1 MEIVKIEVGQER
13 PLINKIGGWI
23 FLIGILLLLI
33 SGGILFFGYYLPLEL
48 TLVYYLEFLHQNIYL
63 TFILSLGLTFGGGW
77 LMSWLK
83 YIPTDLKI
91 NEGDIIFFKGEEE
104 IELPTRKIHKLL
116 WKKKMFSDL
125 NNVVIKTIGLKKY
138 HTRMDNMN
146 YNRLT
151 QSLPDKTSEY
161 NYVG

>member
-1 MEIVKIEVGQER
+1 MEILRIEVGQER
-13 PLINKIGGWI
+13 PFINNIGGWI
-23 FLIGILLLLI
+23 FLIGILMLLI
-33 SGGILFFGYYLPLEL
+33 TGGILFFGYYLPLDL
-48 TLVYYLEFLHQNIYL
+48 TLVYYIEFLHQNIYL
-63 TFILSLGLTFGGGW
+63 AFILSLGLTFGGGW

-91 NEGDIIFFKGEEE
+91 NVEEINFYKGEEE
-104 IELPTRKIHKLL
+104 INLPTRKIHKFL

-125 NNVVIKTIGLKKY
+125 NKVVIKTIGLKKY

-146 YNRLT
+146 YSRLT

>member
-13 PLINKIGGWI
+13 PLINKVGGWI

-91 NEGDIIFFKGEEE
+91 NEDEIIFFKGEEE
-104 IELPTRKIHKLL
+104 IALPTRKIHK
-116 WKKKMFSDL
+116 FC
-125 NNVVIKTIGLKKY
+125 
-138 HTRMDNMN
+138 
-146 YNRLT
+146 RL
-151 QSLPDKTSEY
+151 PRK
-161 NYVG
+161 

>member
-1 MEIVKIEVGQER
+1 MEILKIEVGQER

-33 SGGILFFGYYLPLEL
+33 TGGILFFGYYLPLEL
-48 TLVYYLEFLHQNIYL
+48 TLVYYLDFLHQNIYL
-63 TFILSLGLTFGGGW
+63 AFILSLGLTLGGGW

-91 NEGDIIFFKGEEE
+91 NVEEINFYKGEEE
-104 IELPTRKIHKLL
+104 INLPTRKIHKFL

-146 YNRLT
+146 YSRLT